1 MRSIVVFRRSV
12 AAARFSKRSG
22 SCAAN
27 CADAGGTRMALLA
40 TACAVSRADSAAD
53 RMSLGRGTFGGVTSV
68 TLPHRYPRCQ
78 DFPNFAACLSVL
90 GYTTVD
96 YTAY

>member
-1 MRSIVVFRRSV
+1 
-12 AAARFSKRSG
+12 
-22 SCAAN
+22 
-27 CADAGGTRMALLA
+27 MALLA

-68 TLPHRYPRCQ
+68 TLPHRYHAVRA
-78 DFPNFAACLSVL
+78 FPDFAACLSVL

-96 YTAY
+96 DTAY